1 MRSTATALSAAAE
14 PARRRPALA
23 RARASAPAPIK
34 VGLMLPYTGTFAAL
48 GNAIENGFKL
58 YVQEQ
63 GGKLGGREIQ
73 YFKVDDESEPS
84 KATDNVNKLIK
95 RDNVDVLVGTVHSG
109 VALAMAKAAKD
120 NNTLLD
126 HPERRRR
133 RDHRPDVRRQHRAQ
147 LVLEL
152 AAGLRDGRGRGAE
165 GRQAGDDDHLELR
178 RRRRIDQGLH
188 RGLREGRR
196 QGHEGPEPAVPERRV
211 PGAADRDRG
220 AEARCGLRVLRR
232 RRRGQVR
239 QGLRRRGPQQDDP
252 ALRPGLPHRRH
263 ARGAGRIGA
272 GHADD
277 AALRRQPRHAA
288 EQRVPQGLR
297 ARLQVAAPTS
307 TRCRATTRRRSS
319 APA

>member
-1 MRSTATALSAAAE
+1 MRPTRTALSAAAALLAAT
-14 PARRRPALA
+14 ARS
-23 RARASAPAPIK
+23 RAHAQASGPIK
-34 VGLMLPYTGTFAAL
+34 VGLMLPYSGTFAAL

-120 NNTLLD
+120 NNTLLIIPNAGAD
-126 HPERRRR
+126 AITGA
-133 RDHRPDVRRQHRAQ
+133 DVRRQHRPQ

-152 AAGLRDGRGRGAE
+152 AAGLRDGRRRRAE
-165 GRQAGDDDHLELR
+165 GREAGDDPDLELR
-178 RRRRIDQGLH
+178 RRRRVGQGLH
-188 RGLREGRR
+188 RRPREGRR
-196 QGHEGPEPAVPERRV
+196 QGRQGAEPAVPERRV

-220 AEARCGLRVLRR
+220 AEARRGVLVLRR

-239 QGLRRRGPQQDDP
+239 QGLRR
-252 ALRPGLPHRRH
+252 
-263 ARGAGRIGA
+263 GRA
-272 GHADD
+272 
-277 AALRRQPRHAA
+277 
-288 EQRVPQGLR
+288 
-297 ARLQVAAPTS
+297 S
-307 TRCRATTRRRSS
+307 TRRSRSTARASSPTARSKRRAPRRR
-319 APA
+319 AC